1 MVKFEK
7 GGFSMD
13 IFTILFIVVLGVLY
27 ISSRISQLEKKMDL
41 RMKRLEAFITKDK
54 HDAFFQYEEEVK
66 DELKQLVKDGE
77 NVKSVKK
84 AREHFGFSLL
94 EAKQYVDSL
103 H

>member
-41 RMKRLEAFITKDK
+41 RLEAFITKDK

-77 NVKSVKK
+77 NVKAVKK